1 MSNVV
6 DNVDHE
12 VGASDAANTRYFHL
26 QRSTLGSDRVRG
38 RRQRGWQVR
47 GSAASA
53 SAAVVALANCGL
65 TVPAAPATATPFK
78 NFRRST
84 LGPKF
89 LRVIV
94 CSFEDSA

>member
-1 MSNVV
+1 MPPIRDTSTCNVPLSAAIACA
-6 DNVDHE
+6 
-12 VGASDAANTRYFHL
+12 VG
-26 QRSTLGSDRVRG
+26 
-38 RRQRGWQVR
+38 
-47 GSAASA
+47 GSAVGRCAGAA